1 MKQEI
6 TNEIIVD
13 KKDVN
18 NDIFWKHSKYQNPSF
33 LAKNV
38 IKAKQPKNEQL
49 VNNIDDGLIDLIEKK
64 FLKMKIP
71 IIDIV

>member
-1 MKQEI
+1 MKEEI

-18 NDIFWKHSKYQNPSF
+18 YDIFWKHFKYQNPSF

-38 IKAKQPKNEQL
+38 IRAKQPKNEQL